1 MARKHSKNYN
11 YTTQEQ
17 IMIKKNDDAR
27 LPKRLGNYKKIQD
40 ASEGSKIE

>member
-1 MARKHSKNYN
+1 MARKASKNYN

-27 LPKRLGNYKKIQD
+27 LPKKLGSHEKIQA